1 MLLFDIIEEEEEDS
15 SFCAA
20 AEDWVNVSKSM
31 AAASISANNGDD
43 NVDDASPILSLLRS
57 RRCCLVNASMAL
69 NRFACET
76 DVIGFTC
83 SIIVDDE
90 DLLFL
95 VLFFDGV
102 LLLAADCLR
111 AKRGELLRIR
121 REELLLLYVVERTPI
136 GVCC

>member
-1 MLLFDIIEEEEEDS
+1 MFDIIEEDEDS

-20 AEDWVNVSKSM
+20 AEDWVKVSKSM

-83 SIIVDDE
+83 SIIVDED

-102 LLLAADCLR
+102 LLEADCLR
-111 AKRGELLRIR
+111 AKRGKLLRIR
-121 REELLLLYVVERTPI
+121 REELLLLYVVERKPI
-136 GVCC
+136 GVCCC